1 MRRSN
6 RLAWLGAIALAVIIL
21 LSLIAAP
28 SNSKITRGSTY
39 SSAADGY
46 GAWYAF
52 LQQQGISIQRWQ
64 KPESDIK
71 AQKSPVT
78 WLQIYSTWRSPTL
91 DSQEREWLE
100 KGNTWVI
107 LGVRHQVTA
116 ANFSTMQKS
125 PLGDV
130 KIDTRRRYSKADKT
144 QVALGD
150 RFGAIVWSENYGKG
164 KLIYCTTPYLA
175 ANAYQD
181 NLSNFKYLADLVSEK
196 NHRIFVDEYIH
207 GYKDADI
214 REREGKGD
222 LLSYLTK
229 TPILPILLQ
238 ASVLLLVLIWS
249 QNRRFGKVV
258 ALETPV
264 VDNSEAYIQALAG
277 VLQKA
282 KSTDF
287 VVEMVSKEEQM
298 QLQTAL
304 GLGTVI
310 LEPQTLINAWV
321 EKTGANPAELD
332 AVLKVRSRKELISER
347 DLISWLGK
355 WRTIRSI
362 QN

>member
-1 MRRSN
+1 MD
-6 RLAWLGAIALAVIIL
+6 LEVLLFDHII
-21 LSLIAAP
+21 I
-28 SNSKITRGSTY
+28 IT
-39 SSAADGY
+39 
-46 GAWYAF
+46 
-52 LQQQGISIQRWQ
+52 L
-64 KPESDIK
+64 P
-71 AQKSPVT
+71 
-78 WLQIYSTWRSPTL
+78 
-91 DSQEREWLE
+91 
-100 KGNTWVI
+100 
-107 LGVRHQVTA
+107 H
-116 ANFSTMQKS
+116 
-125 PLGDV
+125 
-130 KIDTRRRYSKADKT
+130 
-144 QVALGD
+144 
-150 RFGAIVWSENYGKG
+150 NY
-164 KLIYCTTPYLA
+164 
-175 ANAYQD
+175 
-181 NLSNFKYLADLVSEK
+181 
-196 NHRIFVDEYIH
+196 
-207 GYKDADI
+207 ADI